1 MLAAV
6 SGATTR
12 GRHFDFGG
20 PQILIVVVLVLLIAL
35 AGFLAL
41 SETALTRMS
50 RIRATSLADEG
61 RRGGHTLKRLVEHPE
76 KFLNPLLLCI
86 LICHIVSGV
95 LVSILFESI
104 GPLGVAT
111 GVGLEIGVIF
121 VVAESWPKT
130 WAVQNADR
138 AALRCAPF
146 IAVVVSF
153 PPLQFLARLLAK
165 LAPGD
170 DSVPATSEQE
180 LLAFADA
187 ALEEDVIEGEERSMI
202 HSVIEFG
209 DTVVREVMVPRTD
222 MVTVEADATVAHAID
237 VAIAAGFSRIPVTR
251 GSKDDIAG
259 IAYAK
264 DLMRAQRDHRA
275 DVAVV
280 NVTRP
285 ARFAPESRRV
295 SEVMREMQAQKFH
308 LAIVVDEYGGT
319 AGIVTLE
326 DLIEE
331 LVGDIVDEYDTE
343 EVLFDPQPNGDII
356 VTGRMLI
363 DELNPRLDVDWSSEH
378 FDTVG
383 GLVLHE
389 LGHPASEGEQVE
401 FDGRLLRAERVKSRR
416 ILRVRIAQ
424 VGEPRS
430 HDDERS
436 SAAGRS

>member
-1 MLAAV
+1 MRFVAAA
-6 SGATTR
+6 AT
-12 GRHFDFGG
+12 GRHFEFGG
-20 PQILIVVVLVLLIAL
+20 RQILMVTALIGL
-35 AGFLAL
+35 FLMAGFLAL
-41 SETALTRMS
+41 SETALTRMG

-76 KFLNPLLLCI
+76 RFLNPVLLC
-86 LICHIVSGV
+86 LLVCHIVSGV
-95 LVSILFESI
+95 IVSQLFDS
-104 GPLGVAT
+104 LGAAGVVLAVAS
-111 GVGLEIGVIF
+111 EIGVIF
-121 VVAESWPKT
+121 VVFESWPKT

-138 AALRCAPF
+138 AALMCAPY
-146 IAVVVSF
+146 IAALVGF
-153 PPLQFLARLLAK
+153 PPLQFLARMLAK

-170 DSVPATSEQE
+170 ESAPATSEQE

-187 ALEEDVIEGEERSMI
+187 ALEEEVIEGDERSMI

-222 MVTVEADATVAHAID
+222 MVTVDAEATVAHAID

-264 DLMRAQRDHRA
+264 DLMRAQRDQRA

-295 SEVMREMQAQKFH
+295 SEVMRDMQAQKFH

-343 EVLFDPQPNGDII
+343 EVLFDPQANGDVM

-363 DELNPRLDVDWSSEH
+363 DELNPRLDVDWSSDH

-389 LGHPASEGEQVE
+389 LGHPAAEGEQVV
-401 FDGRLLRAERVKSRR
+401 FDGRLLRAERVKGRR
-416 ILRVRIAQ
+416 ILRVRISPSEQTGAP
-424 VGEPRS
+424 ERHATS
-430 HDDERS
+430 ERS
-436 SAAGRS
+436 VST